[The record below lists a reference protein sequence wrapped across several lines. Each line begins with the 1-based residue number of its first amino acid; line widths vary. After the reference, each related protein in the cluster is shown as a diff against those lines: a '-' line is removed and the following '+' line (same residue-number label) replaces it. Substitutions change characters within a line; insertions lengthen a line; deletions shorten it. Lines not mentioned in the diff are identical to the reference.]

1 MTDCSFYNGTLDSI
15 SALLW
20 YLHTIT
26 LYPKGNNV
34 DSIDEIIEVQNV
46 ESSIG
51 NRMATEIDLAL
62 MYLEIAPTERPARVA
77 TSYIVEAIIT
87 PPFLM

>member
-26 LYPKGNNV
+26 MYPKGNNV
-34 DSIDEIIEVQNV
+34 DSIDETIEVQNV

-51 NRMATEIDLAL
+51 SRMETENDLAL
-62 MYLEIAPTERPARVA
+62 RSPLGHMKKPVTCCDLSISGMFNHQMLFP
-77 TSYIVEAIIT
+77 
-87 PPFLM
+87 

>member
-1 MTDCSFYNGTLDSI
+1 M
-15 SALLW
+15 
-20 YLHTIT
+20 
-26 LYPKGNNV
+26 

-62 MYLEIAPTERPARVA
+62 MYLETAPTERPAQAA
-77 TSYIVEAIIT
+77 TSRIVEAIIT